1 MKTTL
6 LIIILTLGLLP
17 GIVPQV
23 EARHPSFQSRIHIGG
38 YQRCGTPIYMVRYIV
53 GYDCRGRAIWRSRHL
68 SLAEMRRYR
77 SSCHTPQHIGY
88 GQSRISHT
96 GSSGRGYTFHFSSGS
111 PRRCASW

>member
-17 GIVPQV
+17 GIVHQV
-23 EARHPSFQSRIHIGG
+23 EARHPSFQSRIYIGG
-38 YQRCGTPIYMVRYIV
+38 YQRCGTPIYMVRYIA

-68 SLAEMRRYR
+68 SLVEMRRYR
-77 SSCHTPQHIGY
+77 NSCHTRQYVGY
-88 GQSRISHT
+88 GYSRISHT
-96 GSSGRGYTFHFSSGS
+96 GSSGHGYTFHFSSRS